1 MSDIKEITVIAKDR
15 IGLLADVSEILSTQ
29 KINIESLLVETQNQ
43 TAIIRLVLQNAD
55 VAKKTL
61 IKSGMKVMDA
71 DVIVLGLQDKPGEL
85 GKLSRILANSK
96 ISIDSVFVLSKEGL
110 QTVMALKVNDYE
122 GAKKLLRE
130 KKYL

>member
-1 MSDIKEITVIAKDR
+1 MPDMKEITVIAKDR

-55 VAKKTL
+55 VAKRTL

-85 GKLSRILANSK
+85 AKLSRVLANGK

-110 QTVMALKVNDYE
+110 QSVIALKVNDYE
-122 GAKKLLRE
+122 GAKKLLKE